1 MSKEIDERDLLEI
14 IKRRCVLKG
23 DFTLASGAK
32 SNTYL
37 DLRRASCSWEA
48 VGLIGDVLFDR
59 LPRPLPGTVAGMASG
74 AIPLITSTVL
84 AACHFASENFYHC
97 RIEGLWVREAP
108 KGHGSLAVVEGMYK
122 PGDTVV
128 LLEDVATSGA
138 SLIKAASALRD
149 KGLKVLSAIALVDRQ
164 QGAKELLKEHDI
176 DFQAVFTLA
185 QVLEE
190 EK

>member
-1 MSKEIDERDLLEI
+1 MINKLAEKNLLEVI
-14 IKRRCVLKG
+14 RRRCVLRG

-48 VGLIGDVLFDR
+48 ASLIGDVLFDR
-59 LPRPLPGTVAGMASG
+59 LSDPPPGAVAGMASG

-84 AACHFASENFYHC
+84 AARHFAAGCYDT

-108 KGHGSLAVVEGMYK
+108 KDHGSLAVVEGMYK

-128 LLEDVATSGA
+128 LLEDVGTSGA
-138 SLIKAASALRD
+138 SLIKAATALRD
-149 KGLKVLSAIALVDRQ
+149 KGLKVLAAIALVDRQ
-164 QGAKELLKEHDI
+164 QGAKDLLKEHDI

-185 QVLEE
+185 QVLDE

>member
-1 MSKEIDERDLLEI
+1 MINELAEKELLEVI
-14 IKRRCVLKG
+14 RRRCVLRG

-48 VGLIGDVLFDR
+48 AELIGDVLFDR
-59 LPRPLPGTVAGMASG
+59 LSEPPPDAVAGMASG
-74 AIPLITSTVL
+74 AIPLVTSTVL
-84 AACHFASENFYHC
+84 AARHFAAGYYDQPL
-97 RIEGLWVREAP
+97 EGLWVREAP
-108 KGHGSLAVVEGMYK
+108 KDHGSLSVVEGMFT

-128 LLEDVATSGA
+128 LLEDVATSGG
-138 SLIKAASALRD
+138 SLLKAATVLRD
-149 KGLKVLSAIALVDRQ
+149 MGLKVLAAIALVDRQ
-164 QGAKELLKEHDI
+164 QGANELLKEHDI

>member
-1 MSKEIDERDLLEI
+1 MINELAEKELLEVI
-14 IKRRCVLKG
+14 RKRCVLRG

-32 SNTYL
+32 SSTYL

-48 VGLIGDVLFDR
+48 AELIGGAFLDR
-59 LPRPLPGTVAGMASG
+59 LPEPLPAAVAGMASG
-74 AIPLITSTVL
+74 AIPLVTATVL
-84 AACHFASENFYHC
+84 SADCYGA
-97 RIEGLWVREAP
+97 RIEGLWVREAA
-108 KGHGSLAVVEGMYK
+108 KDHGSLAVVEGMYK

-128 LLEDVATSGA
+128 LLEDVATSGT
-138 SLIKAASALRD
+138 SLLKAANALRD

-164 QGAKELLKEHDI
+164 QGAKELLKEHGI

-185 QVLEE
+185 QVLEQ